1 MNKTMTTCPECRGRI
16 ENGTTKFTAKVG
28 DGILIL
34 EGVPAD
40 ICTLCGEEWFSDEVA
55 KRIENIASDA
65 RKRHVKFEV
74 IKFDVA

>member
-1 MNKTMTTCPECRGRI
+1 MNKSMTMCPLCQGRI
-16 ENGTTKFTAKVG
+16 ENGTTKFTATLD

-40 ICTLCGEEWFSDEVA
+40 ICTLCGEEWFSNEVA
-55 KRIENIASDA
+55 KRMENIANDA